1 LARLIAAELC
11 AAVSYP
17 LLRFGHRASAGDAL
31 RCFFER
37 MAGSSDMHVTGLHVT
52 GCWNADAS
60 HAIRALALLTVIS
73 ASALLCPIAAAET
86 TEERQSCIG
95 DAFRVCWAAIPNRDD
110 VFHCLM
116 DNRSQLNPGCRAIMD
131 QYRRPHRV
139 RRTARHRVKSE
150 D

>member
-1 LARLIAAELC
+1 M
-11 AAVSYP
+11 P
-17 LLRFGHRASAGDAL
+17 
-31 RCFFER
+31 
-37 MAGSSDMHVTGLHVT
+37 GS
-52 GCWNADAS
+52 GCWVADAS
-60 HAIRALALLTVIS
+60 LTVKVLALLTAVS
-73 ASALLCPIAAAET
+73 ASSLLCPIAAAET
-86 TEERQSCIG
+86 SEERQSCIG